1 MNRGSIHRFTA
12 LGTVMAAL
20 LMMTVAATAQTSRN
34 RPTVTANDPASY
46 RYAYQHGYR
55 GGYEDGFTKGK
66 SDFNDNQPREFADS
80 EAYNR
85 ADRTYQQRMGTL
97 PEYQEGYRI
106 GFELGYNDGYMGRPY
121 TTSMPANLGR
131 VVVASVNASAEQI
144 ATANSRPRTSD
155 DSRPGD
161 DRRASDDRYNP
172 EPAGRASDRTSTNS
186 RPSSTTSGRGTVSIP
201 DGVSMKVRL
210 NDQINTRTNKEGD
223 RFTAV
228 VLDPTDYADA
238 VVEGH
243 IAKLNKS
250 GKASGKTEL
259 SLVFDT
265 IRLRDGRSSK
275 MAAQVEKIY
284 ESEKVKSVDEEGN
297 VETGNRTKDTA
308 TRGVGGAALGAIIGG
323 IAGGGK
329 GAAIGAAI
337 GGGIGVG
344 SVFIEGGKELVLEP
358 GTEMLLR
365 TAAPARTRD

>member
-1 MNRGSIHRFTA
+1 MNRSSIRRFTA
-12 LGTVMAAL
+12 LGTVIAAL
-20 LMMTVAATAQTSRN
+20 LMMTVAATAQAPRT
-34 RPTVTANDPASY
+34 RPTVTTNDPASY

-66 SDFNDNQPREFADS
+66 SDFNDNQPREFANS

-106 GFELGYNDGYMGRPY
+106 GFELGYNDGYLGRPF
-121 TTSMPANLGR
+121 TTSMPTNLGR
-131 VVVASVNASAEQI
+131 VVVASVNASTEPI
-144 ATANSRPRTSD
+144 ASSDTRPRTNED
-155 DSRPGD
+155 RRPGN
-161 DRRASDDRYNP
+161 DRRASDDRYNTD
-172 EPAGRASDRTSTNS
+172 PADRASDRASTSS
-186 RPSSTTSGRGTVSIP
+186 RPSSTSSGRGTVTIP
-201 DGVSMKVRL
+201 DGVSMKLRL

-228 VLDPTDYADA
+228 VLDPSDYADA

-259 SLVFDT
+259 ALAFDT
-265 IRLRDGRSSK
+265 IRLRDGRSGK

-329 GAAIGAAI
+329 GAAIGAII
-337 GGGIGVG
+337 GGGVGVG
-344 SVFIEGGKELVLEP
+344 SVYVEGGKELVLEP
-358 GTEMLLR
+358 GTELLIR